1 MDIIEIW
8 NRGGG
13 LAAATTWKNNG
24 NGQFDMLPIDTS
36 IGGFNT
42 ASRYLTL
49 DANNDGRTDVIEI
62 WNNGNAAATTW
73 KNNGNGQFDMLA
85 IDTSIGG
92 FGSGRQY
99 LTLDVNT
106 DGRTDIV
113 EIFNN
118 QNSGNAAATTWKNN
132 GNGQFDVLNIDTS
145 FGGFNTA
152 SSYLTLDANTDGRA
166 DIIEIWNN
174 GGKAAATTWLNNG
187 VGDFRLA
194 GIDKSFGG
202 FSTDRRYLGLN
213 VVNDGRPEILEI
225 FNNPNSGMAAAT
237 TWWE

>member
-1 MDIIEIW
+1 
-8 NRGGG
+8 
-13 LAAATTWKNNG
+13 
-24 NGQFDMLPIDTS
+24 
-36 IGGFNT
+36 
-42 ASRYLTL
+42 
-49 DANNDGRTDVIEI
+49 
-62 WNNGNAAATTW
+62 
-73 KNNGNGQFDMLA
+73 MLA
-85 IDTSIGG
+85 IDTVIGG

-213 VVNDGRPEILEI
+213 VINDGRPEILEI

-237 TWWE
+237 TWWEQFFLACYH